1 MGFPRQEYWSGLPYP
16 SPGDLSDSG
25 IKPASPALA
34 SRFFTAEPPGKY
46 LIIFYKTTLFLC
58 FHFFFACLQ
67 GRNREA
73 HMKKGLVDTGWEGE
87 SAMNWESRLDI
98 RTLPCIKQIAS
109 RKLLYSI
116 ESPAWCSAM
125 S

>member
-1 MGFPRQEYWSGLPYP
+1 MQGYWSGLPYP

-34 SRFFTAEPPGKY
+34 GRFFTAEPPGKS
-46 LIIFYKTTLFLC
+46 LIIFCKSMLFLF

-73 HMKKGLVDTGWEGE
+73 DMKKGLVDTGWEGE
-87 SAMNWESRLDI
+87 GVMNWESRLDI
-98 RTLPCIKQIAS
+98 RTLLCIKQIAS
-109 RKLLYSI
+109 RKLL
-116 ESPAWCSAM
+116 
-125 S
+125 